1 MILCRKC
8 TIPRTLCV
16 GVAYFYNPTW
26 NDLEATGQLVESGIV
41 EDQINRVRGY
51 IETRRYWIEQGM
63 EDLTTQ
69 EELDQ
74 YLSDLR
80 LLFSIHAQ
88 VATIYVDFLTHHH
101 FKPDAPAKWETF
113 KDTYKLNI

>member
-1 MILCRKC
+1 MESE
-8 TIPRTLCV
+8 
-16 GVAYFYNPTW
+16 FYNPTW

-88 VATIYVDFLTHHH
+88 VATIYVDFLTHNH
-101 FKPDAPAKWETF
+101 FNPDALAKWETF